1 MIKRLKCR
9 ITGRVQMV
17 MFRDFTRR
25 NARRLDLAGTV
36 QNISDGSVHV
46 IAKGEEEKLE
56 QFSLLLHKGSVFSR
70 VDNVESRWEESTEE
84 FTTFNIIYKNIWDR
98 I

>member
-1 MIKRLKCR
+1 
-9 ITGRVQMV
+9 MV

-25 NARRLDLAGTV
+25 NAIRLNLVGTV
-36 QNISDGSVHV
+36 QNISDGSVYV
-46 IAKGEEEKLE
+46 IAEGEKEKLKE
-56 QFSLLLHKGSVFSR
+56 LLLFLHKGSLFSH
-70 VDNVESRWEESTEE
+70 VDKVESCWDEPTEE